1 MALDFLTG
9 TNSTSLHDSLERN
22 WEYFENLRRCYDP
35 DNIVVSPSFERRSR
49 SDDST
54 PDPVDVLK
62 SKLHFLK
69 QSACLVKEND
79 IKYLYLF

>member
-1 MALDFLTG
+1 MIFMFLDFLTG

-62 SKLHFLK
+62 SKFLK
-69 QSACLVKEND
+69 EFMP
-79 IKYLYLF
+79 YERE